1 MTMEMP
7 IALILL
13 VIFFCFIFYQNHK
26 EYKYGIRNNFILTS
40 DVNYNLDKIINNENC
55 NENEIIEEIKND
67 IKKFDETR
75 VY

>member
-1 MTMEMP
+1 MEML
-7 IALILL
+7 IAFILL
-13 VIFFCFIFYQNHK
+13 VIFSCFWFYQSHK
-26 EYKYGIRNNFILTS
+26 EFKYGIRNNFILTR